1 MGSADPRHGKPFSMP
16 EQSEIEEPVITVVE
30 EPQDARPADAKD
42 VAADLRTMNYGNARN
57 DARPFGR

>member
-1 MGSADPRHGKPFSMP
+1 MP
-16 EQSEIEEPVITVVE
+16 KKSETEEVVVTVVE
-30 EPQDARPADAKD
+30 EPQHARPADPKD

>member
-1 MGSADPRHGKPFSMP
+1 MP

>member
-1 MGSADPRHGKPFSMP
+1 MHKKSEAEKP
-16 EQSEIEEPVITVVE
+16 VVTVVE
-30 EPQDARPADAKD
+30 EPQHAHPANAKD